1 MRTLSLLI
9 LLAPVPALAD
19 AEQAV
24 RCAEIAFSLSAERQ
38 DIAAF
43 KSAIDPDAR
52 FAGEE
57 VLRGPEAI
65 AAAWS
70 PFFAEDGPRI
80 AWRPRFVEVLASED
94 YALSRG
100 PFRLESRDQNGEP
113 RVRWGTFN
121 SVWRR
126 SPDGRWR
133 VVFDAGGPPTESPPP
148 EIKALLEAPL
158 PDCPGLGSGSRA
170 RGDAEGIRAGPY
182 RG

>member
-1 MRTLSLLI
+1 MRRNPLITGHSMRTLSLLM

-38 DIAAF
+38 DLEAF

-52 FAGEE
+52 FIGEE
-57 VLRGPEAI
+57 VLRGREAI

-70 PFFAEDGPRI
+70 PFFAADGPRI
-80 AWRPRFVEVLASED
+80 AWRPRFVEVLGSGD

-100 PFRLESRDQNGEP
+100 PFRLESRDEDGAV

-121 SVWRR
+121 SVWRH
-126 SPDGRWR
+126 SGDGHWR
-133 VVFDAGGPPTESPPP
+133 VVFDAGGPATESPT
-148 EIKALLEAPL
+148 EETKALLAAPL
-158 PDCPGLGSGSRA
+158 PDCPGPLSRA
-170 RGDAEGIRAGPY
+170 SGGA
-182 RG
+182 

>member
-1 MRTLSLLI
+1 MRRLLLLM
-9 LLAPVPALAD
+9 LLAPVSALAD

-52 FAGEE
+52 FVGEE
-57 VLRGPEAI
+57 VLRGPDAI
-65 AAAWS
+65 ATAWS

-80 AWRPRFVEVLASED
+80 AWRPRFVEVLESED

-100 PFRLESRDQNGEP
+100 PFRLESRDQNGDV

-126 SPDGRWR
+126 ADDGRWR
-133 VVFDAGGPPTESPPP
+133 VVFDAGGPPTESPP
-148 EIKALLEAPL
+148 EDIKALLDAPL
-158 PDCPGLGSGSRA
+158 PDCPDPGSGSRA
-170 RGDAEGIRAGPY
+170 GSDAQRIIAGPY